1 MISDRHRIS
10 LGIFIGAVAI
20 FGCFILRNIFID
32 HANSE
37 IQKYN
42 TAVRVEDNNKFNYA
56 VDSRQGR
63 IVSSG
68 IFKAKDPV
76 KFENFDGEYMKIIR
90 ILEEYRPHTYVTC
103 NGKGKCQTHTYY
115 SWDEMSR
122 ETKKSNTVIFQDR
135 DYSSSKFNFSAFEHE
150 AGKKE
155 IPTKF
160 LERKKRYVFRVID
173 KELSGSLYA
182 ETNENG
188 LSDNILVHNKSLDEL
203 LKSVRQGVLTTEI
216 ISWLVL
222 LVVVTSISGICYYFV
237 MADGKFNW

>member
-1 MISDRHRIS
+1 MIGDRHRIS

-68 IFKAKDPV
+68 NFKTKDPV

-90 ILEEYRPHTYVTC
+90 ILEEYRPHTYTTC
-103 NGKGKCQTHTYY
+103 DSKGKCQTHTYY
-115 SWDEMSR
+115 SWDEVSR
-122 ETKKSNTVIFQDR
+122 ETKNSNTVIFRDR
-135 DYSSSKFNFSAFEHE
+135 DYSLSKFNFSALEHE
-150 AGKKE
+150 AEKKE
-155 IPTKF
+155 IPVGF
-160 LERKKRYVFRVID
+160 WERKKRYVFRVID
-173 KELSGSLYA
+173 KELSGSFYA

-188 LSDNILVHNKSLDEL
+188 LNDNILVHNQSLDKL
-203 LKSVRQGVLTTEI
+203 LKSVRQGTLTAEI
-216 ISWLVL
+216 ASWSILL
-222 LVVVTSISGICYYFV
+222 LVSTAIVYVCYYFV
-237 MADGKFNW
+237 MKDGKFNW

>member
-68 IFKAKDPV
+68 ILKL
-76 KFENFDGEYMKIIR
+76 KIPLNLK
-90 ILEEYRPHTYVTC
+90 ILTV
-103 NGKGKCQTHTYY
+103 
-115 SWDEMSR
+115 
-122 ETKKSNTVIFQDR
+122 NT
-135 DYSSSKFNFSAFEHE
+135 
-150 AGKKE
+150 
-155 IPTKF
+155 
-160 LERKKRYVFRVID
+160 
-173 KELSGSLYA
+173 
-182 ETNENG
+182 
-188 LSDNILVHNKSLDEL
+188 
-203 LKSVRQGVLTTEI
+203 
-216 ISWLVL
+216 
-222 LVVVTSISGICYYFV
+222 
-237 MADGKFNW
+237 

>member
-63 IVSSG
+63 IISSG
-68 IFKAKDPV
+68 NFKAKDSV
-76 KFENFDGEYMKIIR
+76 KFENFDGKYMKIIR
-90 ILEEYRPHTYVTC
+90 ILEEYRPHTYTTC
-103 NGKGKCQTHTYY
+103 DSKGKCRTHTYY
-115 SWDEMSR
+115 SWDEVTR
-122 ETKKSNTVIFQDR
+122 ETKNSNTIIFRDR
-135 DYSSSKFNFSAFEHE
+135 KYSSSKFNFSSFEHE
-150 AGKKE
+150 AEKKE
-155 IPTKF
+155 IPVGF
-160 LERKKRYVFRVID
+160 WERKKRYVFRVID
-173 KELSGSLYA
+173 KEISGSFYA

-188 LSDNILVHNKSLDEL
+188 LNDNILVHNKSLDEL
-203 LKSVRQGVLTTEI
+203 LESIRQGTLTAEI
-216 ISWLVL
+216 ISWSIL
-222 LVVVTSISGICYYFV
+222 LFVSAAIVYVCYYFV
-237 MADGKFNW
+237 MKDGKFNW

>member
-68 IFKAKDPV
+68 IFKAKDYV

-90 ILEEYRPHTYVTC
+90 ILEEYRPHTYTTC
-103 NGKGKCQTHTYY
+103 DSKGKCRTHTYY
-115 SWDEMSR
+115 SWDEVSR
-122 ETKKSNTVIFQDR
+122 ETKNSNTVIFRDR

-150 AGKKE
+150 AEKKE
-155 IPTKF
+155 ISVGF
-160 LERKKRYVFRVID
+160 WERKKRYVFRVIN
-173 KELSGSLYA
+173 KELSGSFYT

-188 LSDNILVHNKSLDEL
+188 LNDNILVHNKSLDEL
-203 LKSVRQGVLTTEI
+203 LESIRQGTLTAEI
-216 ISWLVL
+216 ISWSILL
-222 LVVVTSISGICYYFV
+222 LVSAAIVYVCYYFV
-237 MADGKFNW
+237 MKDGKFNW

>member
-42 TAVRVEDNNKFNYA
+42 TAIRVEDDDKFNYA
-56 VDSRQGR
+56 VDSKQGR
-63 IVSSG
+63 IISSG
-68 IFKAKDPV
+68 EFKTKDPV

-115 SWDEMSR
+115 SWDEVSR
-122 ETKKSNTVIFQDR
+122 ETKNSNTIIFRDR
-135 DYSSSKFNFSAFEHE
+135 EYSSSKFNFSAFEHE
-150 AGKKE
+150 AEKKE

-160 LERKKRYVFRVID
+160 LERKKRYVFRVIN
-173 KELSGSLYA
+173 KELSGSFYT

-188 LSDNILVHNKSLDEL
+188 LNDNILVHNESLDEL
-203 LKSVRQGVLTTEI
+203 LESIRQGVLTTEI

-222 LVVVTSISGICYYFV
+222 LVVVTSISGVCYYFV

>member
-56 VDSRQGR
+56 VDSKQGR
-63 IVSSG
+63 IISSG
-68 IFKAKDPV
+68 EFKTKDPV
-76 KFENFDGEYMKIIR
+76 KFENFDSEYMKIIR
-90 ILEEYRPHTYVTC
+90 ILEEYRPHTYTTC
-103 NGKGKCQTHTYY
+103 DSKGKCRIHTYY
-115 SWDEMSR
+115 SWDEVSR
-122 ETKKSNTVIFQDR
+122 ETKKSNAVIFRDR

-150 AGKKE
+150 AEKKE
-155 IPTKF
+155 IPVGF
-160 LERKKRYVFRVID
+160 WERKKRYVFHVVD
-173 KELSGSLYA
+173 KEISGSFYA

-188 LSDNILVHNKSLDEL
+188 LNDNILVHNKSLDEL
-203 LKSVRQGVLTTEI
+203 LESIRQGTLTAEI
-216 ISWLVL
+216 ISWSILL
-222 LVVVTSISGICYYFV
+222 LVSAAIVYVCYYFV
-237 MADGKFNW
+237 MKDGKFNW

>member
-20 FGCFILRNIFID
+20 CGCFILRNIFID

-56 VDSRQGR
+56 VDSKQGR
-63 IVSSG
+63 IISSG
-68 IFKAKDPV
+68 EFKTKDPV

-90 ILEEYRPHTYVTC
+90 ILEEYRPHTYTTC
-103 NGKGKCQTHTYY
+103 SSKGKCQTHTYY

-122 ETKKSNTVIFQDR
+122 ETKNSNTIIFRDR
-135 DYSSSKFNFSAFEHE
+135 EYSSSKFNFSAFEHE
-150 AGKKE
+150 AEKKE
-155 IPTKF
+155 IPVGF
-160 LERKKRYVFRVID
+160 WERKKRYVFRVIN
-173 KELSGSLYA
+173 KELSGSFYT

-188 LSDNILVHNKSLDEL
+188 LNDNILVHNESLDEL
-203 LKSVRQGVLTTEI
+203 LESIRQGTLTAEI
-216 ISWLVL
+216 ISWSILL
-222 LVVVTSISGICYYFV
+222 LVSAAIVYVCYYFV
-237 MADGKFNW
+237 MKDGKFNW

>member
-68 IFKAKDPV
+68 IFKAKDSV

-90 ILEEYRPHTYVTC
+90 ILEEYRPHTYTTC
-103 NGKGKCQTHTYY
+103 SSKGKCQTHTYY
-115 SWDEMSR
+115 SWDEVTR
-122 ETKKSNTVIFQDR
+122 ETKNSSTVIFRDR
-135 DYSSSKFNFSAFEHE
+135 DYSSSKFNFSTFEHE
-150 AGKKE
+150 SEKKE
-155 IPTKF
+155 IPVGF
-160 LERKKRYVFRVID
+160 WERKKRYVFRVID
-173 KELSGSLYA
+173 
-182 ETNENG
+182 NENG
-188 LSDNILVHNKSLDEL
+188 LNDNILVHNKSLDEL
-203 LKSVRQGVLTTEI
+203 LESVRQGALTAEI

-222 LVVVTSISGICYYFV
+222 LVVVTSISGVCYYFV

>member
-20 FGCFILRNIFID
+20 FGCFILRDIFID
-32 HANSE
+32 QANSE

-42 TAVRVEDNNKFNYA
+42 TAVRVEDNDKFNYA
-56 VDSRQGR
+56 VDSKQGR
-63 IVSSG
+63 IISSG
-68 IFKAKDPV
+68 EFKTKDSV

-90 ILEEYRPHTYVTC
+90 ILEEYRPHTYTTC
-103 NGKGKCQTHTYY
+103 DSKGKCRTHTYY
-115 SWDEMSR
+115 SWDEVSR
-122 ETKKSNTVIFQDR
+122 ETKKSNAVIFRDR
-135 DYSSSKFNFSAFEHE
+135 KYSSSKFNFSSFEHE
-150 AGKKE
+150 AEKKE

-173 KELSGSLYA
+173 KELSGSFYA

-188 LSDNILVHNKSLDEL
+188 LNDNILVHNKSLDEL
-203 LKSVRQGVLTTEI
+203 LESIRQGTLTAEI
-216 ISWLVL
+216 ISWLVFL
-222 LVVVTSISGICYYFV
+222 AVVTSISGVCYYFV

>member
-56 VDSRQGR
+56 VDSKQGR
-63 IVSSG
+63 IISSG
-68 IFKAKDPV
+68 EFKTKDPV

-90 ILEEYRPHTYVTC
+90 ILEEYRPHTYTTC
-103 NGKGKCQTHTYY
+103 SSKGKCQTHTYY

-122 ETKKSNTVIFQDR
+122 ETKKSNAVIFRDR
-135 DYSSSKFNFSAFEHE
+135 KYSSSKFNFSSFEHE
-150 AGKKE
+150 AEKKE
-155 IPTKF
+155 IPVGF
-160 LERKKRYVFRVID
+160 WERKKRYVFRVID
-173 KELSGSLYA
+173 KELSGSFYA

-188 LSDNILVHNKSLDEL
+188 LNDNILVHNKSLDEL
-203 LKSVRQGVLTTEI
+203 LESIRQGTLTAEI
-216 ISWLVL
+216 ISWSILL
-222 LVVVTSISGICYYFV
+222 LVSAAIVYVCYYFV
-237 MADGKFNW
+237 MKDGKFNW

>member
-56 VDSRQGR
+56 VDSKQGR
-63 IVSSG
+63 IISSG
-68 IFKAKDPV
+68 EFKTKDPV

-90 ILEEYRPHTYVTC
+90 ILEEYRPHTYTTC
-103 NGKGKCQTHTYY
+103 SSKGKCQTHTYY

-122 ETKKSNTVIFQDR
+122 ETKNSNTIIFRDR
-135 DYSSSKFNFSAFEHE
+135 EYSSSKFNFSAFEHE
-150 AGKKE
+150 AEKKE
-155 IPTKF
+155 IPVGF
-160 LERKKRYVFRVID
+160 WERKKRYVFRVIN
-173 KELSGSLYA
+173 KELSGSFYT

-188 LSDNILVHNKSLDEL
+188 LNDNILVHNESLDEL
-203 LKSVRQGVLTTEI
+203 LESIRQGTLTAEI
-216 ISWLVL
+216 ISWSILL
-222 LVVVTSISGICYYFV
+222 LVSAAIVYVCYYFV
-237 MADGKFNW
+237 MKDGKFNW

>member
-56 VDSRQGR
+56 VDSKQGR
-63 IVSSG
+63 IISSG
-68 IFKAKDPV
+68 EFKTKDPV

-115 SWDEMSR
+115 SWDEVSR
-122 ETKKSNTVIFQDR
+122 ETKNSNTVIFRDR
-135 DYSSSKFNFSAFEHE
+135 DYSLSKFNFSA
-150 AGKKE
+150 
-155 IPTKF
+155 

-173 KELSGSLYA
+173 KELSGSFYA

-188 LSDNILVHNKSLDEL
+188 LNDNILVHNESLDEL
-203 LKSVRQGVLTTEI
+203 LKSIRQGALTAEI

-222 LVVVTSISGICYYFV
+222 LVVVTSISGVCYYFV

>member
-56 VDSRQGR
+56 VDSKQGR
-63 IVSSG
+63 IISSG
-68 IFKAKDPV
+68 EFKTKDPV

-90 ILEEYRPHTYVTC
+90 ILEEYRPHTYTTC
-103 NGKGKCQTHTYY
+103 SSKGKCQTHTYY
-115 SWDEMSR
+115 SWDEVSR
-122 ETKKSNTVIFQDR
+122 ETKKSNAVIFRDR
-135 DYSSSKFNFSAFEHE
+135 KYSSSKFNFSSFEHE
-150 AGKKE
+150 AEKKE
-155 IPTKF
+155 IPVGF
-160 LERKKRYVFRVID
+160 WERKKRYVFRVID
-173 KELSGSLYA
+173 KELSGSFYA

-188 LSDNILVHNKSLDEL
+188 LNDNILVHNKSLDEL
-203 LKSVRQGVLTTEI
+203 LESVRQGALTAEI
-216 ISWLVL
+216 ISWLVFL
-222 LVVVTSISGICYYFV
+222 AVVTSISGACYYFV

>member
-32 HANSE
+32 HANFE

-56 VDSRQGR
+56 VDSKQGR
-63 IVSSG
+63 IISSG
-68 IFKAKDPV
+68 EFRTKDPV

-90 ILEEYRPHTYVTC
+90 ILEEYRPHTYTTC
-103 NGKGKCQTHTYY
+103 DSKGKCRIHTYY
-115 SWDEMSR
+115 SWDEVSR
-122 ETKKSNTVIFQDR
+122 KTKNSSTVIFRDR
-135 DYSSSKFNFSAFEHE
+135 DYNSSKFNFSAFEHE
-150 AGKKE
+150 AEKKE
-155 IPTKF
+155 IPVGF
-160 LERKKRYVFRVID
+160 WERKKRYVFRVID
-173 KELSGSLYA
+173 KELFGSFYA

-188 LSDNILVHNKSLDEL
+188 LNDNILVHNKSLDEL
-203 LKSVRQGVLTTEI
+203 LESIRQGTLTAEI
-216 ISWLVL
+216 ISWLVF
-222 LVVVTSISGICYYFV
+222 LVIVISISGICYYFV

>member
-32 HANSE
+32 QANSE

-56 VDSRQGR
+56 VDSKQGR
-63 IVSSG
+63 IISSG
-68 IFKAKDPV
+68 EFKTKDSV

-90 ILEEYRPHTYVTC
+90 ILEEYRPHTYTTC
-103 NGKGKCQTHTYY
+103 DSKGKCRTHTYY
-115 SWDEMSR
+115 SWDEVSR
-122 ETKKSNTVIFQDR
+122 ETKKSNAVIFRDR
-135 DYSSSKFNFSAFEHE
+135 DYSSSKFNFSTFEHE
-150 AGKKE
+150 SEKKE
-155 IPTKF
+155 IPVGF
-160 LERKKRYVFRVID
+160 WERKKRYVFRVID
-173 KELSGSLYA
+173 KELSGSFYA

-188 LSDNILVHNKSLDEL
+188 LNDNILVHNKSLDEL
-203 LKSVRQGVLTTEI
+203 LESIRQGTLTAEI
-216 ISWLVL
+216 ISWLVF
-222 LVVVTSISGICYYFV
+222 LVVVTSISGVCYYFV

>member
-56 VDSRQGR
+56 VDSKQGR
-63 IVSSG
+63 IISSG
-68 IFKAKDPV
+68 EFKTKDPV
-76 KFENFDGEYMKIIR
+76 KFENFNGEYMKIIR
-90 ILEEYRPHTYVTC
+90 ILEEYRPHTYTTC
-103 NGKGKCQTHTYY
+103 DSKGKCRTHTYY
-115 SWDEMSR
+115 SWDEVTR
-122 ETKKSNTVIFQDR
+122 ETKNSSTIIFR
-135 DYSSSKFNFSAFEHE
+135 NREYNSSKFNFSDFERE
-150 AGKKE
+150 AEKKE
-155 IPTKF
+155 IPVGF
-160 LERKKRYVFRVID
+160 WERRKRYIFRVID
-173 KELSGSLYA
+173 KELLGSFYA

-188 LSDNILVHNKSLDEL
+188 LNDNILVHNKSLDEL
-203 LKSVRQGVLTTEI
+203 LKSIRQGTLTAEI
-216 ISWLVL
+216 ISWLVFL
-222 LVVVTSISGICYYFV
+222 AVVVSISGICYYFV

>member
-32 HANSE
+32 QANSE

-42 TAVRVEDNNKFNYA
+42 TAVRVEDNDKFNYA
-56 VDSRQGR
+56 VDSKQGR
-63 IVSSG
+63 IISSG
-68 IFKAKDPV
+68 EFKTKDSV

-90 ILEEYRPHTYVTC
+90 ILEEYRPHTYTTC
-103 NGKGKCQTHTYY
+103 DSKGKCRTHTYY
-115 SWDEMSR
+115 SWDEVSR
-122 ETKKSNTVIFQDR
+122 ETKKSNAVIFRDR
-135 DYSSSKFNFSAFEHE
+135 KYSSSKFNFSSFEHE
-150 AGKKE
+150 AEKKE
-155 IPTKF
+155 ITTKF

-173 KELSGSLYA
+173 KELSGSFYA

-188 LSDNILVHNKSLDEL
+188 LNDNILVHNESLDEL
-203 LKSVRQGVLTTEI
+203 LKSIRQGVLTTEM

-222 LVVVTSISGICYYFV
+222 LVVITSISGVCYYFV